1 MSLIRPLLADFART
15 MRAFDDPFFQVMR
28 RSPLA
33 GDVWSTAFPA
43 LGASMRRMP
52 NVDISENESEYK
64 VVAELPGLQR
74 DQVNVEVVDNNTLVI
89 SGSRSS
95 GTDQPTQQAVSSSS
109 GDQSATTDV
118 ATAPDTGSAVQQA
131 SPGGHEVVTRE
142 RFSEEFMRSI
152 AFPSRI
158 KADQIQ
164 AKLQDGLLELV
175 IPKEAPV
182 EPKPTKVNIQV

>member
-28 RSPLA
+28 RTPLA
-33 GDVWSTAFPA
+33 NDVWSTAFPA

-95 GTDQPTQQAVSSSS
+95 GTDQPTQQAASSSS
-109 GDQSATTDV
+109 GDQAEATTDV
-118 ATAPDTGSAVQQA
+118 ATAPETGSAVQTA
-131 SPGGHEVVTRE
+131 GGHEVVTRE

-164 AKLQDGLLELV
+164 AKLQNGLLELV

>member
-1 MSLIRPLLADFART
+1 MSLIRPLLADLART

-43 LGASMRRMP
+43 LGATMRRMP

-74 DQVNVEVVDNNTLVI
+74 DQVNVEVVDNNTLII

-95 GTDQPTQQAVSSSS
+95 GTEQTQQVASS
-109 GDQSATTDV
+109 GDQAAATTDV
-118 ATAPDTGSAVQQA
+118 ATAPETGSNVLTQA
-131 SPGGHEVVTRE
+131 GGHEVVTRE
-142 RFSEEFMRSI
+142 RFSEEFMRPI

-158 KADQIQ
+158 KTDQIT

-182 EPKPTKVNIQV
+182 EPKPTKVNIQI

>member
-28 RSPLA
+28 RTPLA
-33 GDVWSTAFPA
+33 NDVWSTAFPA
-43 LGASMRRMP
+43 LGASMRRLP

-95 GTDQPTQQAVSSSS
+95 GTDQPSQQAAS
-109 GDQSATTDV
+109 GDQAAATTDV
-118 ATAPDTGSAVQQA
+118 ATAPETGSAVQTQTA
-131 SPGGHEVVTRE
+131 GGHEVVTRE

-164 AKLQDGLLELV
+164 AKLQNGLLELV